1 MESSYKGCAF
11 TLKIS
16 TFALPFIFSF
26 ALTMQEEQKA
36 SNFFDSSYIL
46 LFLYRWWKPL
56 LIIEM
61 IALGLS
67 VLVSYQITPK
77 FKSTV
82 ILFPTS
88 SNSISKALISDNSS
102 SSTDILEFGEEEQ
115 VEQLI
120 QILNSDEIRDTIINK
135 YDLLHHYEIDESGE
149 FKNTALQLE
158 FADNIS
164 FSKTEY
170 MSAEITVLDKD
181 PKIAADIANDIA
193 ALVDTVK
200 NRMQKERA
208 VQGLKIVKEA
218 YFGLTKEIK
227 ILEDS
232 LKSLR
237 KLGVFDYE
245 SQSEV
250 LNDAYAQAVAS
261 GNTNAE
267 KMLETKLKILADYG
281 GAYVSIRDHLE
292 HEKKQLSVLKEK
304 YLEAKI
310 DAEQKLSHKFIVSRA
325 FPAEKKTYPVRWLI
339 VVVSMLSAFLLAVV
353 TIMAIENISR
363 INFKKFRNKESV

>member
-1 MESSYKGCAF
+1 
-11 TLKIS
+11 
-16 TFALPFIFSF
+16 
-26 ALTMQEEQKA
+26 MQEEQK
-36 SNFFDSSYIL
+36 STNIFDSSYIL

-56 LIIEM
+56 LIIE
-61 IALGLS
+61 IVALVASSIFSLP
-67 VLVSYQITPK
+67 YFITPK

-88 SNSISKALISDNSS
+88 SNSISKALISDNSG
-102 SSTDILEFGEEEQ
+102 STSDILEFGEEAQ

-120 QILNSDEIRDTIINK
+120 QVLNSDEIREKVIKK
-135 YDLLHHYEIDESGE
+135 YDLIHHYEIDTNAE
-149 FKNTALQLE
+149 FKNTALMEE
-158 FADNIS
+158 FNNNIS
-164 FSKTEY
+164 YNKTEY
-170 MSAEITVLDKD
+170 MSAQIDVLDKD
-181 PKIAADIANDIA
+181 PQIASDIANNIA

-218 YFGLTKEIK
+218 YFGLNKEIK
-227 ILEDS
+227 VLEDS
-232 LKSLR
+232 LKILR

-250 LNDAYAQAVAS
+250 MNDAYAQAVAS

-267 KMLETKLKILADYG
+267 KMLEEKLKILADYG

-292 HEKKQLSVLKEK
+292 HEKKQLSELKEK

-310 DAEQKLSHKFIVSRA
+310 DAEQMLSNKFVVSKA
-325 FPAEKKTYPVRWLI
+325 VPSEKKSYPVRWLI
-339 VVVSMLSAFLLAVV
+339 VIVSMLSAFLLAIVV
-353 TIMAIENISR
+353 IIAIENISK
-363 INFKKFRNKESV
+363 INFSKFDQLKESAKQ

>member
-1 MESSYKGCAF
+1 
-11 TLKIS
+11 
-16 TFALPFIFSF
+16 
-26 ALTMQEEQKA
+26 MQEETKA
-36 SNFFDSSYIL
+36 SNFFDSGYLL

-56 LIIEM
+56 LIIEILAFIFSAIFSM
-61 IALGLS
+61 E
-67 VLVSYQITPK
+67 YFITPK

-88 SNSISKALISDNSS
+88 SNSISKALISSNASQ
-102 SSTDILEFGEEEQ
+102 TADILEFGEEEQ
-115 VEQLI
+115 VEQMI
-120 QILNSDEIRDTIINK
+120 QILNSDEIQERIIKK
-135 YDLLHHYEIDESGE
+135 YDLINHYNIDITAE

-170 MSAEITVLDKD
+170 MSAEISVLDKD
-181 PKIAADIANDIA
+181 PKIAADIANEIA

-208 VQGLKIVKEA
+208 MQGLKIVKEA
-218 YFGLTKEIK
+218 YFGLNKEIK
-227 ILEDS
+227 ALEDS
-232 LKSLR
+232 LKVLR
-237 KLGVFDYE
+237 RLGIFDYE

-250 LNDAYAQAVAS
+250 MNDAYAQAVAS

-267 KMLETKLKILADYG
+267 KMLEAKLKVLADYG
-281 GAYVSIRDHLE
+281 GAYVAIRDHLE
-292 HEKKQLSVLKEK
+292 HEKKQLSELKEK

-310 DAEQKLSHKFIVSRA
+310 DAEQKLSYKFIVSKA

-339 VVVSMLSAFLLAVV
+339 VVISMLSTFLLAIV
-353 TIMAIENISR
+353 TIMAIENISK
-363 INFKKFRNKESV
+363 INFSKFNNKEAV